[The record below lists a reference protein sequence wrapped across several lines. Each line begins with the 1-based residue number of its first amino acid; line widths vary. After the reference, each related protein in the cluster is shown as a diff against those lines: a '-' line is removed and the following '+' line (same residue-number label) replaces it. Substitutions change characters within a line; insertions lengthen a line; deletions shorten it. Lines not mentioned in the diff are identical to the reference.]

1 MFNFFKRN
9 KNKDK
14 SNKSILDILPKEIK
28 TQHEYL
34 TFISATYD
42 LMTKYN
48 FDKLMNEYFNKNS
61 LNGTKDFN
69 KLVDLLNQFVVYY
82 TDRIQITLDFVKA
95 NVYNLSEETLDNT
108 VKYLEL
114 TIKSFNATY
123 EFYTYMLTR
132 YNKQ

>member
-9 KNKDK
+9 KNK
-14 SNKSILDILPKEIK
+14 SNESILDILPKEIK
-28 TQHEYL
+28 TQTEYL
-34 TFISATYD
+34 NFISVTYD
-42 LMTKYN
+42 LLTKYS
-48 FDKLMNEYFNKNS
+48 FDKLIKEYFNKDS
-61 LNGTKDFN
+61 LNESKDFN

-114 TIKSFNATY
+114 TMKSFNATY

-132 YNKQ
+132 CNKQ